1 MYRIMPI
8 QERYEP
14 VIRQFARRAQEQY
27 PAHIA
32 KIILFGSVARGE
44 DRADSDIDL
53 LVLWNGDENEGWHAM
68 TGLAFDLLVK
78 TGEYLSVKV
87 MQAEA
92 FTQASPFVR
101 NVTKEGITVA

>member
-1 MYRIMPI
+1 MYRTMPI
-8 QERYEP
+8 QERYKP
-14 VIRQFARRAQEQY
+14 VIRQFARLAQEQY
-27 PAHIA
+27 PAHIV